1 MGDYKG
7 DRTTGFASPAADA
20 VEGPI
25 DLTEVLDLRR
35 PNRYPVRLRGTT
47 FVSRGIL
54 DGDILIADTAGQ
66 QISGQLVIASVS
78 GVFVLAELQARKGG
92 WWLVS
97 GDEGR
102 APVRVDPMLD
112 VEIWANV
119 SGVVRE
125 KP

>member
-1 MGDYKG
+1 MSDYKG

-25 DLTEVLDLRR
+25 DLAEVLDLRQ
-35 PNRYPVRLRGTT
+35 PSRYPVRLRGST
-47 FVSRGIL
+47 FKTRGIM
-54 DGDILIADTAGQ
+54 DGDILIADTSGQ

-78 GVFVLAELQARKGG
+78 GVFVLAELQSRKGS
-92 WWLVS
+92 WWLIS
-97 GDEGR
+97 GDDMRE
-102 APVRVDPMLD
+102 PVRVDPALD
-112 VEIWANV
+112 VEVWANV